1 MSKLTKILI
10 FILVVIFVAYLG
22 VNVYGQYQSNIKYD
36 KTAEEFE
43 QENRK
48 KGKTIDDL
56 KDDLADKEKLIN
68 RQSKESM
75 DKEERQIRETTEKF
89 VRLLLEQKPKTNF
102 TDKKDD
108 MKPLITEKYFKSL
121 FGGKSEARYNL
132 YGDSEVENINVYM
145 DEFKP
150 ENDKYTVFVEFEEK
164 QTDIE
169 DGNKEV
175 KKQGSGKVTLERT
188 KNKWFVSKF
197 ERFALDPTNS

>member
-1 MSKLTKILI
+1 MSKITKILI
-10 FILVVIFVAYLG
+10 GILIVLFVAYLS
-22 VNVYGQYQSNIKYD
+22 VNIYGQYQSNIKYD
-36 KTAEEFE
+36 KTADEFE
-43 QENRK
+43 QENKK
-48 KGKTIDDL
+48 KGKTIDKL
-56 KDDLADKEKLIN
+56 ESELSDKESLID
-68 RQSKESM
+68 RHSKDSM
-75 DKEERQIRETTEKF
+75 NKEEKQIRDTTKKF
-89 VRLLLEQKPKTNF
+89 ITLLLEQKPKTNF

-108 MKPLITEKYFKSL
+108 MKPLITEKYYKSL
-121 FGGKSEARYNL
+121 FDEKSKAKYNL
-132 YGDSEVENINVYM
+132 YGDSEVENVNVYM

-175 KKQGSGKVTLERT
+175 KKQGSAKVTLERT

>member
-1 MSKLTKILI
+1 MSKLTKGLI
-10 FILVVIFVAYLG
+10 IVLVIIFVAYLA
-22 VNVYGQYQSNIKYD
+22 VNIYGQYQSNIKYD
-36 KTAEEFE
+36 KTAKEFE

-56 KDDLADKEKLIN
+56 KADLADKESLIN

-75 DKEERQIRETTEKF
+75 DKEEKQIRETTEKF
-89 VRLLLEQKPKTNF
+89 VRLLLEQKPKSNF
-102 TDKKDD
+102 IDKKDD
-108 MKPLITEKYFKSL
+108 MKPLTTEKYFKSL
-121 FGGKSEARYNL
+121 FGGKSEGRYNL

-150 ENDKYTVFVEFEEK
+150 ENDKYTVFVEFEEN

-188 KNKWFVSKF
+188 KNKWFISKF